1 MDRRIPQ
8 VAQDGSQAHSSHS
21 LSCQYVSRKPWAMH
35 GPPSLII
42 LYTADLYGLQ
52 PMCCFLLSQICPMPY
67 LLWWPK
73 IQNQLGNVKHG
84 ILEIAVWWSRPPPAR
99 AYVYE
104 SLAWT
109 WHLLSP
115 SKHSWA
121 FYLVIIRWNIGRVCF
136 LHGWWCLSGKIP
148 QIFKAS
154 DMCRKEW
161 TSRTV
166 FASVGRSKCGLGWAM
181 WNYWY
186 PALLAHKHDHSYRS
200 ACLPI
205 TEADK
210 CTECSCRQKFSR
222 CVCCIL
228 GMGATLP
235 FQF

>member
-1 MDRRIPQ
+1 MGKGCVGAEKEMRPLWKVWKQEATCSWAKLSCVDLQVFLTDRRIPQ
-8 VAQDGSQAHSSHS
+8 VAQDDNQAHSSRS

-84 ILEIAVWWSRPPPAR
+84 VLEIAVWWSRPPPVR

-104 SLAWT
+104 SLVWT

-121 FYLVIIRWNIGRVCF
+121 FHLVIIRWNIGRVCF

-148 QIFKAS
+148 QIF
-154 DMCRKEW
+154 
-161 TSRTV
+161 
-166 FASVGRSKCGLGWAM
+166 
-181 WNYWY
+181 
-186 PALLAHKHDHSYRS
+186 
-200 ACLPI
+200 
-205 TEADK
+205 
-210 CTECSCRQKFSR
+210 
-222 CVCCIL
+222 
-228 GMGATLP
+228 
-235 FQF
+235 